1 MSNSKYIQDDF
12 GNQIPLLDDY
22 GNLSVQVII
31 LYAEDKLTAT
41 DRKAVD
47 DFAATDEMSKD
58 ALEGFLLTSNSS
70 KTRHELGQLNADIQ
84 KASGAKAVSTFSPPK
99 KDFDYRRLAAAIALL
114 FAVGGGTFIASQF
127 IGDDELADNVKK
139 EEAKTVKRELNKSFE
154 PTIIEADSTVE
165 DVKEGS
171 LNVLEEREETEP
183 VFESKPD
190 ELKDL
195 KSELVSDSPAKNI
208 EYSEIL
214 EQVAQEEAMDL
225 SAQEPSI
232 VVLGADEIVVSAD
245 DLDNSESQLK
255 LNEYEQLA
263 KAQRRDKAKEEEQ
276 ETAAKKTE
284 ENRIQSEGSAQLA
297 ASSYADSEMATNTA
311 RLKAVNEMAEEVSEG
326 ERERKMADN
335 EAASKDEK
343 PARFPGG
350 DLEMY
355 KFIEKNKQRTDEMLA
370 QDIRGAIVVSFQI
383 SKEGKVEKAK
393 IESGEEELL
402 RADALRI
409 VQAMPKWEPAKRANG
424 NTVKSAR
431 VVVIKYD

>member
-22 GNLSVQVII
+22 GNLSVQVIM
-31 LYAEDKLTAT
+31 LYAEDKLTAA

-70 KTRHELGQLNADIQ
+70 KTRHQLGQLNADIQ
-84 KASGAKAVSTFSPPK
+84 KASGAKAVSILSPPT
-99 KDFDYRRLAAAIALL
+99 KDFDYRRIAAAIALL
-114 FAVGGGTFIASQF
+114 LTVAGGTFIASQF
-127 IGDDELADNVKK
+127 IGDEELAENVQK
-139 EEAKTVKRELNKSFE
+139 EEAKTVKAESENTFS
-154 PTIIEADSTVE
+154 PSIIEADSSTEVV
-165 DVKEGS
+165 DDGS
-171 LNVLEEREETEP
+171 LQVSEEREATEP
-183 VFESKPD
+183 VIESKSD

-208 EYSEIL
+208 EYADIL
-214 EQVAQEEAMDL
+214 EQVAQEGAMDL
-225 SAQEPSI
+225 PAQEQSI
-232 VVLGADEIVVSAD
+232 VMLDADEIVASAD

-255 LNEYEQLA
+255 LKEYEQLA
-263 KAQRRDKAKEEEQ
+263 KAQLRDKAKKEEQ

-284 ENRIQSEGSAQLA
+284 ENRVQNEEAAQLA

-311 RLKAVNEMAEEVSEG
+311 RLKPISEMAEEVSEV
-326 ERERKMADN
+326 ELERKMTKAEN
-335 EAASKDEK
+335 ASIDEK

-355 KFIEKNKQRTDEMLA
+355 KFIEKNKKRTDEMVA
-370 QDIRGAIVVSFQI
+370 QNLRGTIVVSFQI

-402 RADALRI
+402 RTDALRI